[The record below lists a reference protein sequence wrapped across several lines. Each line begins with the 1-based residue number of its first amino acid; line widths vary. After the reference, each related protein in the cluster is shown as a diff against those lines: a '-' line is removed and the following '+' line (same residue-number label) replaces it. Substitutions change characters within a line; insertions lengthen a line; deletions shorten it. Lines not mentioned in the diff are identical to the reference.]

1 MKTVLQG
8 GSIVRPDGVF
18 AADISFEDGRIVEMA
33 ERLPTDGAEVV
44 DATNC
49 YVLPGAVDV
58 SVRCP
63 AERLEATGR
72 AAARGGTTC
81 CGWLL
86 SESDAAATLP
96 EALPV
101 DMLPLPALPS
111 AGEAPEAGLYWL
123 DMGRPEG
130 TESAVRA
137 LRAAAQGG
145 ARVLLRPELPAVS
158 RLLVEELRAG
168 GRTDVRNWPLAA
180 PVYVEEEAVRL
191 ALTLARAAGCP
202 PGLLPLSAR
211 EALCAV
217 RDARERGQA
226 VWAATGPQY
235 LLLEESAYEEG
246 AAEGLKYAMNPPLRD
261 GGQARHLWEALASG
275 LLDAVVSDHCDTT
288 FEAKWEAGSADA
300 FACPAGVPGVE
311 TRLPLLFSEG
321 VLKGRLTLSRLV
333 QCLCVN
339 PAQFLGCGERKGDLR
354 PGFDA
359 DLCLLDPSEERLLT
373 ARRLHQGD
381 YTPFEGVAVRGWPRA
396 VWVRGRCVFSAGG
409 VDRDA
414 GQEKRGVR
422 LCRGEA

>member
-18 AADISFEDGRIVEMA
+18 SADISFEDGRIVEMA
-33 ERLPTDGAEVV
+33 ERLPTDGVEVV

-63 AERLEATGR
+63 AGRLEETGR
-72 AAARGGTTC
+72 AAVRGGTTC
-81 CGWLL
+81 FGWV
-86 SESDAAATLP
+86 STAADGTETLP
-96 EALPV
+96 TALPT
-101 DMLPLPALPS
+101 DMLRLPELRVGGLSGP
-111 AGEAPEAGLYWL
+111 GLYWL
-123 DMGRPEG
+123 DMSGSEG
-130 TESAVRA
+130 TEGTVRV
-137 LRAAAQGG
+137 LREAARTQ
-145 ARVLLRPELPAVS
+145 ARVLMRPELPAVS

-168 GRTDVRNWPLAA
+168 GRRDVRSWPQAA

-191 ALTLARAAGCP
+191 GLTLARAAGCL

-226 VWAATGPQY
+226 VWAASSPQY

-246 AAEGLKYAMNPPLRD
+246 AAEGLKYAMYPPLRD

-288 FEAKWEAGSADA
+288 FEAKWEAGAADA

-321 VLKGRLTLSRLV
+321 VLKGRLTLSRLA
-333 QCLCVN
+333 QCLCSN
-339 PAQFLGCGERKGDLR
+339 PAHFLGCGDHKGDLR

-359 DLCLLDPSEERLLT
+359 DICLLDPTEERLLT

-396 VWVRGRCVFSAGG
+396 VWTRGHCAFGG
-409 VDRDA
+409 DGDA
-414 GQEKRGVR
+414 GTEPCGVW
-422 LCRGEA
+422 LSCGEAGRN